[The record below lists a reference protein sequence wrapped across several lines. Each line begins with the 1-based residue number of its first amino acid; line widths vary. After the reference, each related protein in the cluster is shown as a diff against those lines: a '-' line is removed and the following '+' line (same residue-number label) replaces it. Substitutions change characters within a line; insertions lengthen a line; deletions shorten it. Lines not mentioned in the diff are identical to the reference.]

1 MRSGQSG
8 GAGQHNSRPVSIST
22 SVPRKYSISFLF
34 GTTST
39 LLPCSLRNEVW
50 RKLLCCI
57 CKHVSSCTCLI
68 FQGPLSPLSL
78 NADLCG
84 LHTSTCPLLT
94 RQKQFNV
101 FAVMR
106 PPHVPILL
114 LFGHCP
120 HDLRFSIMNKTE
132 STSLVNAM
140 VKSRSY
146 G

>member
-1 MRSGQSG
+1 MFAEHDKHYPSRSGQTSL
-8 GAGQHNSRPVSIST
+8 ATAVANITKPVT
-22 SVPRKYSISFLF
+22 KNNF
-34 GTTST
+34 GPST
-39 LLPCSLRNEVW
+39 LLPYSLRNEVW
-50 RKLLCCI
+50 RKLLSCI

-68 FQGPLSPLSL
+68 FQGPLSSLSL

-120 HDLRFSIMNKTE
+120 HDPRFSIMNKTE
-132 STSLVNAM
+132 STCDLSCQRN
-140 VKSRSY
+140 